1 MSIATVLSIT
11 GQAWARDADGN
22 LRELSAGDVLQEGET
37 LVTSDNGSVQLD
49 FGDGLDPAL
58 VEGGQEVAMTPE
70 LDAEAPI
77 EVAESSVLDEDLEAL
92 LAAIDEDDGDLLELL
107 EATAAGAGGG
117 GGEGG
122 GHDFV
127 RLARIT
133 EGVDPLAFEFGTAQ
147 SGEFI
152 TAAGEDLA
160 VAEEDE
166 AAPAVETTLTLSTD
180 ADSVVEGQPITLTV
194 TTSTAPVGSPLV
206 VTLSNGMQIV
216 IPVGQ
221 TSASIQIDSREDD
234 AYRQGNE
241 SESFSIE
248 SASGG
253 GYDQITLGEDV
264 DATVVDDSDT
274 TTISLSAPEQ
284 VTEGD
289 EITVTA
295 RVDNAPA
302 TDLTIT
308 LNNGQ
313 TITIAAG
320 ATSGSVTFDSRVDD
334 AYLQG
339 TETLALSITG
349 TRGGNYEDLDSSAT
363 TSTDVVDDS
372 DTTTISLSAPAQV
385 TEGDDITVTATVD
398 NAPATDLTITLNNG
412 QQITIAAG
420 ATEGSVTFD
429 APNVPNGGG
438 ALGLSI
444 TDTSGGNY
452 EDLDASDVAEV
463 ALTGDSVPEF
473 TLEPGASE
481 VDEAG
486 LPQGS
491 ANDGS
496 HVTNGSFTIGTG
508 HDSLQTLT
516 INGVNV
522 TSGGTVQGEHGTLE
536 VTQGANGEYSWT
548 YTLDGAT
555 DGDAVQESFALEAT
569 DSDGS
574 ITDDAVTIDIV
585 DDVPQAVD
593 DSGAI
598 DEDAA
603 APLTG
608 TVLTNDTQ
616 GADALASVAFDSTAA
631 QYGTFIDHGDGTWS
645 YTLDNSLAA
654 VQALDDGETLTETFD
669 YTLTDADGDTST
681 ATLTLTI
688 NGQTDGPP
696 VIDIDDADGTATGAD
711 NSVVEGTGD
720 TVSGTMSVSAEAGIA
735 TVTVGGQ
742 DVTHASTTPVVI
754 VAANGTLTVTGYDAA
769 TGEIRYEYTENG
781 DAADHSGGDTSVVDS
796 FAVSVTDVA
805 GATTSDDLDIQI
817 IDTAPEAVDDSGA
830 IDEDA
835 AAPLTGTVLTNDTQ
849 GADAL
854 ASVAFD
860 STAAQYGTFT
870 DHGDGTWSYTLDNSL
885 AAVQALDDG
894 ETLTETFDYTL
905 TDADGDTSTATL
917 TLTIN
922 GAADTAGVTVSASG
936 ADSTVYE
943 AGLINGSDADS
954 DSETDTGSFQVS
966 ASDGVASVTVGG
978 QTFTLAQLQALSTS
992 SPSIVIDT
1000 IEGELRLTGYNSPD
1014 GNKTATIEYTYTLK
1028 AAQTHEQPDDD
1039 TSLADTVEVQ
1049 VDGVGGSSA
1058 TGTLTID
1065 IIDDVPQIAPV
1076 RTALMANQQGLSL
1089 TDEIP
1094 FSFGA
1099 DQQGA
1104 SVILSGSNDGTY
1116 WLNPE
1121 TGQRMS
1127 SEGNNLLYR
1136 ENDDGS
1142 LDAYY
1147 LDDANNE
1154 VTVFTVAYNGDGS
1167 YTLTQLGHLD
1177 GSQSSLLVG
1186 FSSGFG
1192 GGNSGSAYFTNA
1204 GTVGEPGSIFIE
1216 AQAVN
1221 SSDTVNYNNNGLGVS
1236 QGSTID
1242 DPSETLV
1249 LTFYDGEGWS
1259 TSGPG
1264 GKTVNEPA
1272 GGANSLAV
1280 YSINFSF
1287 WGLDAGEEP
1296 TFWKDSG
1303 QQEAFDATANGDG
1316 TWTITSDEA
1325 FDTVYISA
1333 LDDTGNGFGVASA
1346 EIVTIIE
1353 GTDQTLQLSA
1363 TVTDGDGDQATTSWD
1378 FTLDADG
1385 DVLQGTDGNDNI
1397 QGNGSDDVL
1406 DGGAGDDLL
1415 AGGGVNDIMYGGL
1428 GADTFAWNLND
1439 QGTTDSPAEDVVKDF
1454 MLDLANGYTGDGEA
1468 DRLDLS
1474 DLLQDESKESI
1485 DSYILAEEEG
1495 GSTTLY
1501 VSSNGQLGG
1510 DKANADQ
1517 TIVLEDVSMGGQSSA
1532 DFIQSMIE
1540 NNQLNI
1546 DQ

>member
-1 MSIATVLSIT
+1 MTIATVLSIN
-11 GQAWARDADGN
+11 GQVWARDDDGN
-22 LRELSAGDVLQEGET
+22 LRELSPGDVLREGET

-49 FGDGLDPAL
+49 FGDGLNPAL
-58 VEGGQEVAMTPE
+58 IGPGQQVAMTPE
-70 LDAEAPI
+70 LDAETPVD
-77 EVAESSVLDEDLEAL
+77 VAESSVLDEDLEAL
-92 LAAIDEDDGDLLELL
+92 LAAIDENDGDLLELL
-107 EATAAGAGGG
+107 DATAAGAGGG
-117 GGEGG
+117 GAEGG

-133 EGVDPLAFEFGTAQ
+133 ESVDPLTFQFGSAQTA
-147 SGEFI
+147 GFI
-152 TAAGEDLA
+152 DAEGGGLAAV
-160 VAEEDE
+160 VADGG
-166 AAPAVETTLTLSTD
+166 ETTPEPAPTPEPIETTITLSSD
-180 ADSVVEGQPITLTV
+180 ADSVVEGQPITLTA
-194 TTSTAPVGSPLV
+194 TTSTAPSGSPLV
-206 VTLSNGMQIV
+206 ITLTNGMQII

-234 AYRQGNE
+234 VYRQGSE
-241 SESFSIE
+241 TESFSIG

-253 GYDQITLGEDV
+253 GYDQITLGEAAE
-264 DATVVDDSDT
+264 ATVVDDSDT

-284 VTEGD
+284 VAEG
-289 EITVTA
+289 E
-295 RVDNAPA
+295 
-302 TDLTIT
+302 
-308 LNNGQ
+308 
-313 TITIAAG
+313 
-320 ATSGSVTFDSRVDD
+320 
-334 AYLQG
+334 
-339 TETLALSITG
+339 
-349 TRGGNYEDLDSSAT
+349 
-363 TSTDVVDDS
+363 
-372 DTTTISLSAPAQV
+372 
-385 TEGDDITVTATVD
+385 DITVTATVD
-398 NAPATDLTITLNNG
+398 NAPASDLVIELSNG
-412 QQITIAAG
+412 QTIIISSG
-420 ATEGSVTFD
+420 ATSGSVTFKS
-429 APNVPNGGG
+429 PNVPDGGG
-438 ALGLSI
+438 TLDLSI
-444 TDTSGGNY
+444 TGTTGGNY
-452 EDLDASDVAEV
+452 ENLDTSATAEMQ
-463 ALTGDSVPEF
+463 LTGDAIPEF

-486 LPQGS
+486 LPSGS

-496 HVTNGSFTIGTG
+496 HVTTGSFNIATG
-508 HDSLQTLT
+508 NDVLASLT
-516 INGVNV
+516 INGENV
-522 TSGGTVQGEHGTLE
+522 TGGGTVQGAYGTLV
-536 VTQGANGEYSWT
+536 VTQGVGGEYNWT

-574 ITDDAVTIDIV
+574 ATDDALTIDIV

-593 DSGAI
+593 DSAEI

-608 TVLTNDTQ
+608 NVLTNDTQ
-616 GADALASVAFDSTAA
+616 GADTLASVAFTSTAA
-631 QYGTFIDHGDGTWS
+631 QYGTFTDNGDGTWS

-669 YTLTDADGDTST
+669 YTLIDADGDTST

-720 TVSGTMSVSAEAGIA
+720 TITGTMSVSAEVGIA

-742 DVTHASTTPVVI
+742 DVTNASTTPVVI

-769 TGEIRYEYTENG
+769 TGEISYEYTENG
-781 DAADHSGGDTSVVDS
+781 DAADHSGGDASVVDS
-796 FAVSVTDVA
+796 FEVSVTDVA
-805 GATTSDDLDIQI
+805 GVTTSDNLDIQI
-817 IDTAPEAVDDSGA
+817 IDTAPDASDDIGA

-835 AAPLTGTVLTNDTQ
+835 AAPLTGNVLTNDTQ
-849 GADAL
+849 GADTL
-854 ASVAFD
+854 ASVAFT

-870 DHGDGTWSYTLDNSL
+870 DNGDGTWSYTLDSSL
-885 AAVQALDDG
+885 VAVQALDDG

-905 TDADGDTSTATL
+905 IDADGDTSTATL

-936 ADSTVYE
+936 ADSTVHE
-943 AGLINGSDADS
+943 AGLVNGSNAAS

-966 ASDGVASVTVGG
+966 ASDGIASVTVGG
-978 QTFTLAQLQALSTS
+978 QTFTLAQLQALTIA

-1028 AAQTHEQPDDD
+1028 AAQTHEQPEND
-1039 TSLADTVEVQ
+1039 TSLADTVALQ

-1094 FSFGA
+1094 LSFGA

-1136 ENDDGS
+1136 ENGDGS

-1192 GGNSGSAYFTNA
+1192 GGNSGAAYFTNA
-1204 GTVGEPGSIFIE
+1204 DAVGEAGSIFIK
-1216 AQAVN
+1216 AQATG
-1221 SSDTVNYNNNGLGVS
+1221 SDTVNYNNNGLGIS

-1259 TSGPG
+1259 TSGSG
-1264 GKTVNEPA
+1264 NKKTLNEPA
-1272 GGANSLAV
+1272 GGADPLAV

-1287 WGLDAGEEP
+1287 WGLDAGEVP

-1333 LDDTGNGFGVASA
+1333 LNDTGNGFGVASA

-1385 DVLQGTDGNDNI
+1385 DVLQGTDGNDII

-1439 QGTTDSPAEDVVKDF
+1439 QGTTGSPAEDVVKDF
-1454 MLDLANGYTGDGEA
+1454 MLDQVNGYTGGGEA

-1474 DLLQDESKESI
+1474 DLLQDESKGSI

-1517 TIVLEDVSMGGQSSA
+1517 TIVLENVSMDGQSSA